1 MNYLSYN
8 HFIKVFGGKNMSILD
23 KFKLDNQVAIVTGGA
38 SGLGKAMGK
47 GLAEAGAHLV
57 IADINL
63 ELAQATADEFT
74 KDTGNKAIAC
84 KVDVT
89 NVDDVYQMVEDVKKE
104 FGRIDRKSVV

>member
-1 MNYLSYN
+1 MS
-8 HFIKVFGGKNMSILD
+8 VFD

-47 GLAEAGAHLV
+47 GLAEAGANLV

-63 ELAQATADEFT
+63 ELAKETAAEFENE
-74 KDTGNKAIAC
+74 TGNKAIAC

-89 NVDDVYQMVEDVKKE
+89 SISDVEQMVTDVVDT
-104 FGRIDRKSVV
+104 FGRIDILFNNATEKRINY